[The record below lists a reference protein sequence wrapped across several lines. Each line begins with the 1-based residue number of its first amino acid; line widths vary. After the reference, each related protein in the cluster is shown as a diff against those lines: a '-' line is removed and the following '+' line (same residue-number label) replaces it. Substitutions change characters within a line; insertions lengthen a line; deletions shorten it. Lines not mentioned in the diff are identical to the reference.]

1 MAGGDPRA
9 PNWYRVWDA
18 EGSLWGSLA
27 AGIRGSVPHSPLKH
41 SSAATPGSSPSERW
55 APLPGDHRQPR
66 PPPLMSKFRKLKG
79 LRKMRQRDRYKSE
92 ASLDY
97 TARPWLRK
105 GNKG

>member
-1 MAGGDPRA
+1 M
-9 PNWYRVWDA
+9 
-18 EGSLWGSLA
+18 
-27 AGIRGSVPHSPLKH
+27 
-41 SSAATPGSSPSERW
+41 
-55 APLPGDHRQPR
+55 PGDHRQPR